1 MPDAFCVYIVD
12 DEDSVRHALSR
23 LMGACGY
30 QTRTYGSPEQF
41 LDEVAANSAGCVL
54 MDITMPKLTGLQ
66 VQARLKA
73 KGIDLPVI
81 AISARDDDGVRQSA
95 RKLGA
100 SFFFHKPVDDQ
111 ALLDAISWVSEAKH
125 DA

>member
-12 DEDSVRHALSR
+12 DEDSVRQALSR

-30 QTRTYGSPEQF
+30 QARTYGSPEQF
-41 LDEVAANSAGCVL
+41 LDEVAANSPGCVL

-66 VQARLKA
+66 VQSRLKA

-100 SFFFHKPVDDQ
+100 SFFVPKPVDDQ

-125 DA
+125 GA